1 MSQKNDIVEE
11 AIAAAKSL
19 RDNNV
24 AAQLPKP
31 IVGEMVA
38 INPVVPQM
46 FDDEGRPYPKKEIQR
61 QVDEYCSEQKKAILT
76 HSISLAMG
84 VDMSPGLAFETQAL
98 AGWLKQL
105 GYNVKREDGDFTVVV
120 TIPGG
125 EYKITD
131 TDRYCAG
138 LRAIHFAL
146 TRHDPDT
153 DEYVQR
159 RLFSEMQAADK
170 PRATAAEANPT
181 TH

>member
-11 AIAAAKSL
+11 AIAEAKSL
-19 RDNNV
+19 GDKKV
-24 AAQLPKP
+24 AGKLPQP
-31 IVGEMVA
+31 VVGDMVA

-46 FDDEGRPYPKKEIQR
+46 FDAEGRPHSKKEIQR
-61 QVDEYCSEQKKAILT
+61 QVDEFCSEQKKAILT
-76 HSISLAMG
+76 HSIALAMG
-84 VDMSPGLAFETQAL
+84 VDMPNGLAFETQAL
-98 AGWLKQL
+98 AAWLTQL
-105 GYNVKREDGDFTVVV
+105 GYSVKRDGGDFSVVV
-120 TIPGG
+120 AVPGG
-125 EYKITD
+125 EYKIID

-159 RLFSEMQAADK
+159 RLFSEMQAAAAPVK
-170 PRATAAEANPT
+170 TAPEAGQT